1 ASRPTTSCW
10 PHPCASS
17 SMMEGAGKKSEEKK
31 DDGGAAVRSPQHEEQ
46 KAKLVFCSSSSSSS
60 SATLELNLI
69 DSLVSVP
76 SEPPPAEATTELE
89 PRVFPCTY
97 CRRRFYSS
105 QALGGHQNA
114 HKRERTLAKRGGHG
128 TGFGEA
134 NCGYAPSMAS
144 LPLRGTYAGRPLGIQ
159 AHSLVHKPHKV
170 TSPPP
175 AAAMFYDQHGW
186 SISPIISRRPE
197 VGRISTEAIHATT
210 IPTPVQLND
219 PAAAAAAAAAAAEMI
234 QEVGGNHLNSRRE
247 KLPKLD
253 LSLKL

>member
-1 ASRPTTSCW
+1 
-10 PHPCASS
+10 
-17 SMMEGAGKKSEEKK
+17 MEGEWKKSEEKK
-31 DDGGAAVRSPQHEEQ
+31 DDGAAAPPPSQHEEQ
-46 KAKLVFCSSSSSSS
+46 KTKVVFCSSSSSSLS
-60 SATLELNLI
+60 PTLELNLI

-89 PRVFPCTY
+89 PRVFPCNY

-114 HKRERTLAKRGGHG
+114 HKRERTLAKRGSHG
-128 TGFGEA
+128 AGFGEA
-134 NCGYAPSMAS
+134 DCTFASSMAS

-175 AAAMFYDQHGW
+175 AAAMFYGQHGW
-186 SISPIISRRPE
+186 SIPPIISRRPE
-197 VGRISTEAIHATT
+197 VGRISTEDIHATP
-210 IPTPVQLND
+210 IAPPVQLND
-219 PAAAAAAAAAAAEMI
+219 PAAAAAAAAELI

>member
-1 ASRPTTSCW
+1 
-10 PHPCASS
+10 
-17 SMMEGAGKKSEEKK
+17 MEGAGKKSEEKK
-31 DDGGAAVRSPQHEEQ
+31 DDGGAALRPPQHEEQ

-69 DSLVSVP
+69 DSL
-76 SEPPPAEATTELE
+76 ATTELE

-210 IPTPVQLND
+210 IPPPVQLND
-219 PAAAAAAAAAAAEMI
+219 PAAAAAAAAAEMI